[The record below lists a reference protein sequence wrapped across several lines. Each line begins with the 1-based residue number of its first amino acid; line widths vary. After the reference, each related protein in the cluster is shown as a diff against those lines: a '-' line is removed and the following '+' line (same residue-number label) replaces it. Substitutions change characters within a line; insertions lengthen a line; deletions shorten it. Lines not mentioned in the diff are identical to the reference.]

1 MRIKVVCRL
10 GRQVSLY
17 SSSQS
22 PLSPSRLCPSPV
34 LKSFSLRQHLPRGE
48 LVQPFHRAACAS
60 TSHLCNMRPV
70 GLATPPRA
78 FTWYQLTAWS
88 SVVLLFSRPPHSDLM
103 SSDQPLCLRAP
114 ALPPPP
120 PVSSCSSLGAGSKAS
135 SSRLSRV
142 LLLRSVVRTSC
153 LLVCPL
159 DRELVRG
166 GAVSCSP
173 WYPP

>member
-1 MRIKVVCRL
+1 MHIKVVCRL

-70 GLATPPRA
+70 GLATPASGIYLVPA
-78 FTWYQLTAWS
+78 D
-88 SVVLLFSRPPHSDLM
+88 SVVFGFAPFLTSSPLRPH
-103 SSDQPLCLRAP
+103 
-114 ALPPPP
+114 
-120 PVSSCSSLGAGSKAS
+120 
-135 SSRLSRV
+135 
-142 LLLRSVVRTSC
+142 
-153 LLVCPL
+153 
-159 DRELVRG
+159 E
-166 GAVSCSP
+166 
-173 WYPP
+173 